1 MKALPILIAMALV
14 STSSQQDPGED
25 DIISNVPGYSDSN
38 IRVFANYLNSKSSNS
53 SLHYILVESKN
64 GKGNNDPLTV
74 WYNGGPGCSSKL
86 GFLQ

>member
-1 MKALPILIAMALV
+1 MKALPILILTTLAF
-14 STSSQQDPGED
+14 STRQQDPGED
-25 DIISNVPGYSDSN
+25 DIVNNVPGYPDSS

-53 SLHYILVESKN
+53 SLHYILIESKG

-74 WYNGGPGCSSKL
+74 WYNGGPGCSSKI